1 MSFLGDKM
9 AAARRLASEG
19 RQSPLARKLLSGTAW
34 SAASTAFGKL
44 ATFTSTFLL
53 ARLFGPEWLG
63 RYSIVITNANFI
75 ELFAASGTQKM
86 ANRAAAQE
94 DTGALREMLSFYLL
108 MAGVMALFV
117 IAFAEWISD
126 TLFRCPGLGTP
137 LRIVS
142 AIIILQ
148 MLVNYLKGALSGR
161 YDFRSLALGTAVGG
175 VVTASVALAMGIRWG
190 VPGAV
195 LGNVAG
201 AAAVVALLGWSVS
214 RKIGKDALS
223 PIRLT
228 PARFYAQWKNFFP
241 FLVAAITYYPV
252 NYVSVMMMARSAKG
266 PVEVGLYQAAMSGK
280 TTIALVA
287 GAFLAPF
294 LTGYLAEVVKQSQ
307 KWERL
312 NVFIPSGAVLVTALP
327 LALFPEVLAFVFG
340 KKFPTEELSLVV
352 AAVAASY
359 GVTLLKDVFFRR
371 MLSVNAVGFW
381 GYSNIGWGC
390 VVVGMIFAT
399 GPIGALEVARA
410 YVFADVAH
418 LYAVYLWTGRM
429 RILRDRPRTHDFFVF
444 AVAGCLVGAMFASG
458 LPIVWRF
465 ALLPLFAVVL
475 LAAYEVKRR
484 QA

>member
-1 MSFLGDKM
+1 MSLLGDKIT
-9 AAARRLASEG
+9 AAKRLASEG

-94 DTGALREMLSFYLL
+94 DTGALREMLSFYLI
-108 MAGVMALFV
+108 MASVMALFV
-117 IAFAEWISD
+117 IAFAEWISE

-175 VVTASVALAMGIRWG
+175 VVTAAVALGMGIHWG

-201 AAAVVALLGWSVS
+201 AATVVAILGWSVS
-214 RKIGKDALS
+214 RKIGPDALS

-228 PARFYAQWKNFFP
+228 PARFYAQWKNFLP
-241 FLVAAITYYPV
+241 FLIAAITYYPV

-280 TTIALVA
+280 TTIALVS

-294 LTGYLAEVVKQSQ
+294 LTGYLAEVEKDSS
-307 KWERL
+307 KWEKL
-312 NVFIPSGAVLVTALP
+312 NVFIPCGAVLATALP
-327 LALFPEVLAFVFG
+327 LALFPETLALVFG
-340 KKFPTEELSLVV
+340 RKFPLGELSLVV

-381 GYSNIGWGC
+381 GYSNIAWGC
-390 VVVGMIFAT
+390 IAIGMIFAT
-399 GPIGALEVARA
+399 EHIGALEVARA
-410 YVFADVAH
+410 YLLADVAH
-418 LYAVYLWTGRM
+418 LYTVYFWTGRM
-429 RILRDRPRTHDFFVF
+429 KLLTGRRRTHDFFVF
-444 AVAGCLVGAMFASG
+444 AVAGCLVGGMFAG
-458 LPIVWRF
+458 ELPLAWRF
-465 ALLPLFAVVL
+465 ALLPLFVVVL
-475 LAAYEVKRR
+475 FAAYEVKRR
-484 QA
+484 DA